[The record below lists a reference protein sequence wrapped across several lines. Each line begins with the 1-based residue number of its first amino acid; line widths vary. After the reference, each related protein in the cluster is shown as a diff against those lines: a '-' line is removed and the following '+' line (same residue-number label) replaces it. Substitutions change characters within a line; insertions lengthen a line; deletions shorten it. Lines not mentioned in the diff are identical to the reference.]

1 MKFAAS
7 LAAVGLLIVGAMVMQ
22 AAAQPAPAYPPPG
35 SSYPPPGSSYPPP
48 AASPYPPP
56 AAAPYSPPPAS
67 SYPPPGP
74 APAYTQHPVPPRDDQ
89 FSPDELIEAGHRFF
103 GGVSRGL
110 AMIVQRA
117 GSQWGQPNGYILGE
131 EAGGA
136 FVGGLR
142 YGDGTLYTKNAGDRR
157 VFWEGPTVGF
167 DAGADGARTMML
179 VYNLPSTEAI
189 YDRFGGID
197 GSAYF
202 VGGLGMTALT
212 ARDIVLVPIRTGV
225 GLRLGANLG
234 YLKFTS
240 RPTWNPF

>member
-1 MKFAAS
+1 MSKALRPETSMKSTVRLALATLLCAAA
-7 LAAVGLLIVGAMVMQ
+7 LATS
-22 AAAQPAPAYPPPG
+22 AAAQQAYPT
-35 SSYPPPGSSYPPP
+35 PPPVANAPPP
-48 AASPYPPP
+48 N
-56 AAAPYSPPPAS
+56 AAPSPPPA
-67 SYPPPGP
+67 
-74 APAYTQHPVPPRDDQ
+74 PPRDDQ
-89 FSPDELIEAGHRFF
+89 FSPGELVDAGQHFF

-110 AMIVQRA
+110 AMIVQKA

-179 VYNLPSTEAI
+179 VYNLPRTDAI
-189 YDRFGGID
+189 FDRFGGID

-212 ARDIVLVPIRTGV
+212 ANDVVLVPIRSGV

-234 YLKFTS
+234 YLKFTL